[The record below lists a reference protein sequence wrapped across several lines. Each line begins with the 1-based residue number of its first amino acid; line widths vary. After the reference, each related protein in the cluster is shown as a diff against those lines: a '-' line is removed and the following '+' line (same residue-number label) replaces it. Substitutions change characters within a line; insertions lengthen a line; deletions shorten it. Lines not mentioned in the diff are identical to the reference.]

1 MKKSMNGSTKMN
13 RSDIATVYVAFSS
26 SAKGKRRPVYIIQE
40 IDQTIHFF
48 SITSKYQTK
57 SEQIK
62 QQYVE
67 IRDWEQAGLRK
78 KSWIDIG
85 TINEIPK
92 DKKGIVWKKIGVL
105 SDNDLQRLESMLC
118 SKK

>member
-1 MKKSMNGSTKMN
+1 MNGSMKMH
-13 RSDIATVYVAFSS
+13 RSDIATVYVAFAN

-40 IDQTIHFF
+40 NNKTIHFF

-57 SEQIK
+57 SEKIK
-62 QQYVE
+62 KQYVE

-85 TINEIPK
+85 TVNEIPK
-92 DKKGIVWKKIGVL
+92 EKKGIIWKKIGVL
-105 SDNDLQRLESMLC
+105 SENDLKRLESKLYN
-118 SKK
+118 KE